1 MGQAERRSTELLL
14 ETVLGKAENQA
25 DGKTQSGGGVGGEDG
40 EGSEGEISLSVIS
53 SL

>member
-25 DGKTQSGGGVGGEDG
+25 DGKTQSGGAGGKMERGVKGRFPCQ
-40 EGSEGEISLSVIS
+40 
-53 SL
+53 

>member
-25 DGKTQSGGGVGGEDG
+25 DGKTQSGGGVGGKMERG
-40 EGSEGEISLSVIS
+40 VKGRFPCQ
-53 SL
+53 